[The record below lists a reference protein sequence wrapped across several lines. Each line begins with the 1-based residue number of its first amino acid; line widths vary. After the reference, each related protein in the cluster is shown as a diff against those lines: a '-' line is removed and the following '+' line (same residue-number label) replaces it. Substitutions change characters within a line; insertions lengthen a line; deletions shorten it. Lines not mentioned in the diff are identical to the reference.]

1 MTQEKPPKTPRDPD
15 TPRGKFI
22 RAAKIHDAN
31 GTVVSLKEPSK
42 YTVDLRRIR
51 ELKECDVY
59 YPRLIDLLII
69 YIGFIS

>member
-31 GTVVSLKEPSK
+31 GTVVSLKS
-42 YTVDLRRIR
+42 
-51 ELKECDVY
+51 
-59 YPRLIDLLII
+59 LLSIL
-69 YIGFIS
+69 